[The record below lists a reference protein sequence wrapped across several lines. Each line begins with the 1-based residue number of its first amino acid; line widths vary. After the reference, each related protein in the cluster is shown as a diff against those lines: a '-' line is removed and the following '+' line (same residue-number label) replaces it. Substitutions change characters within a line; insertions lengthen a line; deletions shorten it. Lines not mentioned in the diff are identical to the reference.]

1 MSKYHLAASLPI
13 ALALSVS
20 ACGGGSSGSSDTDS
34 VDSTPVNI
42 APVDSTPVGATPT
55 EQPDVTLLTGRF
67 VDSAVAGLQFST
79 DTQSGTT
86 DADGTFTYAAG
97 EDVTFSIGDIV
108 LPPVEGADV
117 ITPLDVFGT
126 DNIGDPS
133 VMNLARLLQTLD
145 VDGNADNGIV
155 LGDNASASATGLTV
169 DFASPNFDA
178 SVVNLVANSG
188 STQTSLIGGEPALD
202 HLQETLFDEG
212 IVERPQAPV
221 AEAPVGEPTPGNSST
236 HPLVGTSAVFSNFA
250 HDIAGTLTILDDRTL
265 QVTNFSYDGGGP
277 SVFFY
282 TGTDGD
288 YRTQSGGQ
296 IIGEMLNG
304 RVFDDETITLTI
316 PANLTLDDFNGIS
329 VWCDLFNANFG
340 DAQF

>member
-1 MSKYHLAASLPI
+1 MSKYLLPSTLPI
-13 ALALSVS
+13 VLALTVS
-20 ACGGGSSGSSDTDS
+20 ACGGGSSNDSATDTDT
-34 VDSTPVNI
+34 TPVNS
-42 APVDSTPVGATPT
+42 VDQTGSVDQTDSGA
-55 EQPDVTLLTGRF
+55 QAQDTLLTGR
-67 VDSAVAGLQFST
+67 
-79 DTQSGTT
+79 
-86 DADGTFTYAAG
+86 
-97 EDVTFSIGDIV
+97 SIGDIT
-108 LPPVEGADV
+108 LPAVAGADV

-126 DNIGDPS
+126 DNIGDVS

-155 LGDNASASATGLTV
+155 LGDDAAASATGLTL
-169 DFASPNFDA
+169 DFASPTFDA
-178 SVVNLVANSG
+178 SVLNLVANSG

-221 AEAPVGEPTPGNSST
+221 AETPVTEPPAGNSSVN
-236 HPLVGTSAVFSNFA
+236 PLVGTSAEFSNFA
-250 HDIAGTLTILDDRTL
+250 HDVSGTLTIIDDRTL

-282 TGTDGD
+282 TGVDGD

-304 RVFDDETITLTI
+304 RVFDNETITLTI
-316 PANLTLDDFNGIS
+316 PDNLTLDDFNGVS
-329 VWCDLFNANFG
+329 VWCDIFSANFG

>member
-1 MSKYHLAASLPI
+1 MSKYLLPSTLPI
-13 ALALSVS
+13 VLALTVS
-20 ACGGGSSGSSDTDS
+20 ACGGGSSNDSATDTDT
-34 VDSTPVNI
+34 TPVNS
-42 APVDSTPVGATPT
+42 VDQTGSVDQTDSGA
-55 EQPDVTLLTGRF
+55 QAQDTLLTGRF
-67 VDSAVAGLQFST
+67 VDSAVAGLQFDT
-79 DTQSGTT
+79 ATQSGTT

-97 EDVTFSIGDIV
+97 EEVTFSIGDIT
-108 LPPVEGADV
+108 LPAVAGADV

-126 DNIGDPS
+126 DNIGDVS

-155 LGDNASASATGLTV
+155 LGDDAAASATGLTL
-169 DFASPNFDA
+169 DFASPTFDA
-178 SVVNLVANSG
+178 SVLNLVANSG
-188 STQTSLIGGEPALD
+188 STQTSLIG
-202 HLQETLFDEG
+202 EG

-221 AEAPVGEPTPGNSST
+221 AETPVTEPPAGNSSVN
-236 HPLVGTSAVFSNFA
+236 PLVGTSAEFSNFA
-250 HDIAGTLTILDDRTL
+250 HDVSGTLTIIDDRTL

-282 TGTDGD
+282 TGVDGD

-304 RVFDDETITLTI
+304 RVFDNETITLTI
-316 PANLTLDDFNGIS
+316 PDNLTLDDFNGVS
-329 VWCDLFNANFG
+329 VWCDIFSANFG